1 MKGGLR
7 QTENRIGI
15 LTPTLAGG
23 GAERK
28 ALSIASGLLER
39 GYEVDLLLH
48 RLICHYPGEVPAGAR
63 LFFQSNGSDERTRP
77 YLGRLSAV
85 SRPLVPAP
93 VPWSVRFPRVAL
105 VSRLRRMQWP
115 LLVGTRPPRWA
126 ACIATYV
133 DRERPAALLAMNVVA
148 VAATTMASALASR
161 SPRIVGTL
169 HDVFRSRRLMRRAR
183 MSYPYAD
190 AAVGVSHGVA
200 AQLNEFAEMSPERI
214 HTIYNPV
221 VSDSLLRR
229 ACDPVDHPWLEES
242 TIPVVVSAGRLKA
255 VKDFSTLLRAFGQL
269 LSWRDARLIVLGEGP
284 LRRNLESMAHQLRIA
299 ERVDFPGFV
308 DNPYA
313 YMAKANLFVLSSR
326 HEALPTVLIEALACG
341 CPVVSTDCPFGPR
354 EILEDGRYGALIPVG
369 DAEALAGAMFRA
381 LSEPPR
387 SCVLKERAAFFSA
400 DRAID
405 RYEELLFRDG

>member
-1 MKGGLR
+1 MKRRWR
-7 QTENRIGI
+7 QPENRIGI

-28 ALSIASGLLER
+28 ALSIATGLLER

-63 LFFQSNGSDERTRP
+63 LFFQSNGGDERSRP
-77 YLGRLSAV
+77 YIGSLSATP
-85 SRPLVPAP
+85 RPLVPAP

-105 VSRLRRMQWP
+105 GARLRRMQLP

-126 ACIATYV
+126 ACIASYL

-148 VAATTMASALASR
+148 VAATTMATALTSR

-169 HDVFRSRRLMRRAR
+169 HDVFSSGRSMRRAR
-183 MSYPYAD
+183 RSYPFAD

-200 AQLNEFAEMSPERI
+200 SQLNEFAEMSPDRI

-221 VSDSLLRR
+221 VSDGLYRR
-229 ACDPVDHPWLEES
+229 ACDPVGHPWLEES
-242 TIPVVVSAGRLKA
+242 AVPVVVAAGRLKE
-255 VKDFSTLLRAFGQL
+255 VKDFATLLRAFGQL
-269 LSWRDARLIVLGEGP
+269 LSRRAARLIVLGEGP
-284 LRRNLESMAHQLRIA
+284 MRRSLESLAHQLRIA
-299 ERVDFPGFV
+299 ESVDFPGFV

-313 YMAKANLFVLSSR
+313 FMARAKLFVLSSR
-326 HEALPTVLIEALACG
+326 HEALPTVLIEAMACG

-354 EILEDGRYGALIPVG
+354 EILEDGTYGALIPIG
-369 DAEALAGAMFRA
+369 DSEALAGAMFRA
-381 LSEPPR
+381 LSDPPR
-387 SCVLKERAAFFSA
+387 SDVLKERAGFFSA

-405 RYEELLFRDG
+405 RYEELLFRNG